1 MEPRTSRAQEQHWHH
16 LSSRKTGLKFKLVD
30 GDFLVRPPNYPFAP
44 IRPMSALTLSAKQR
58 RQFEAIKRTIERR
71 LAE

>member
-16 LSSRKTGLKFKLVD
+16 VSGRKTGLKFKLVD
-30 GDFLVRPPNYPFAP
+30 GELLVRPPNYPFAP
-44 IRPMSALTLSAKQR
+44 IRPMSALTLSAQQR
-58 RQFEAIKRTIERR
+58 REFVAIKRRIERR